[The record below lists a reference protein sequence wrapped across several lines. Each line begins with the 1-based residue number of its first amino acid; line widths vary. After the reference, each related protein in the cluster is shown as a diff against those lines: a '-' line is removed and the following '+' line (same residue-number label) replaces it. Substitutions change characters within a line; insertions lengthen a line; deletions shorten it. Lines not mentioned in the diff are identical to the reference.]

1 MKKIYQ
7 MKCFAVMLLFAL
19 VGLVNAQTI
28 VFVSSDGVGDGS
40 SWASPAGDL
49 QAAINAASA
58 GTQIW
63 IKAGTYYTPA
73 DTTFELKEGVSL
85 YGGFAGTES
94 DISERTDF
102 RPGGANET
110 ILSGGNTHRVV
121 YGESIS
127 DATVFSGITVKDGDN
142 TAETYD
148 TGGGMRLKGGSLVI
162 ESCAFI
168 NNVAAGN
175 AGGLYMW
182 DAALLT
188 VKDCIFAGNQS
199 GARGGATYT
208 ATGCDV
214 VFTNCIFENNSAET
228 DGGAVRVYQSSPT
241 FINCTFVR
249 NALTGGDGAAIDV
262 STSSSP
268 VITNCAFWGNEKG
281 GVTDD
286 DLSLASS
293 SAAATVTNCAFEG
306 IINVYTGATL
316 TEAGTVDISATDP
329 KFTTPSTTAGAAGY
343 NPSADWTLQ
352 EGSPLIDAGTTET
365 ATPIDFNGLLRDE
378 SPDIGAYEY
387 GGVVPYYLSAEVT
400 GTGTV
405 NPSSIYVAPASD
417 LTFTITPEVG
427 FEITAATY
435 NSTDIMNDLVD
446 NLDGTFG
453 YSLTGISEDGLLE
466 VTFEPLPTEYTVTV
480 TAGSN
485 GSITPSGD
493 IQVTVSDETVFTI
506 TPDANF
512 AIETLELNGTSVLED
527 TVDNNDGTFA
537 YTLTGVG
544 ENSTLSVTFTAL
556 YTITV
561 SAGANGT
568 IEPSG
573 DIVVTI
579 QDETEF
585 TITPAYGYSVETLL
599 LNSTDVS
606 GDMVDNGDGTFTY
619 TLTGVDADGTLA
631 VTFTEYIANV
641 IYVKPDGSGDGS
653 SWANAMG
660 SVQDAMNASDFR
672 DEVWVAAGTYL
683 TPGEVVDS
691 SFTLVNGVS
700 IFGGFAGTESS
711 KDERTD
717 FGLGMANE
725 TKLSADLDGNGFLTG
740 GNGSRVIFGEF
751 ISSATT
757 IDGFTITGGFSD
769 VTDSNGA
776 GMKLRASSPHIINC
790 TFFDNYC
797 DDGSHMYLYRSGDDV
812 CDPIIENCFFI
823 KGYANDDGG
832 AIYSASGT
840 TAKFI
845 NCIFSNN
852 WANDE
857 GGAIR
862 IYECS
867 PEFYNCTFV
876 LNALPDTDPGG
887 GGTYGP
893 AVRCYQTA
901 SPYMN
906 TEPIFVNCAFWKN
919 QDGSDLRAYDISN
932 TGAMAT
938 AGAFATVKNCALDT
952 LSATS
957 CIVADTI
964 YIGPINDEYVNPG
977 FVDVSGA
984 PGYQGYDPAADW
996 NLVSTSVLIGEGT
1009 SSEPLVPTTDIRG
1022 VERGAEIDIGAYEYS
1037 SGTGIEPIITKSG
1050 FNVRVYPNPS
1060 NGDFVIESNEGIITE
1075 VNVFDITGRMIK
1087 RFENLQY
1094 ERVIPV
1100 NLTGNAKGLYFLR
1113 IKDSK
1118 GRDSIHKV
1126 IIK

>member
-1 MKKIYQ
+1 MKKIYT
-7 MKCFAVMLLFAL
+7 MKFFAVMLLFAIA
-19 VGLVNAQTI
+19 GLVNAQTI
-28 VFVSSDGVGDGS
+28 VYVSSDGVGDGS
-40 SWASPAGDL
+40 SWASTAGDL

-63 IKAGTYYTPA
+63 IKAGTYYTPG
-73 DTTFELKEGVSL
+73 DTTFILKDGVSL

-94 DISERTDF
+94 KVSERTDF

-110 ILSGGNTHRVV
+110 ILSGGNAHRVIF
-121 YGESIS
+121 GEYIS
-127 DATVFSGITVKDGDN
+127 SPTIFSGITVKDGDN
-142 TAETYD
+142 TNETYD
-148 TGGGMRLKGGSLVI
+148 TGGGMRLKGGSMII

-175 AGGLYMW
+175 SGGLYMW

-188 VKDCIFAGNQS
+188 VKDCIFAGNHS

-208 ATGCDV
+208 ATGCDA
-214 VFTNCIFENNSAET
+214 VFTNCIFENNLAET
-228 DGGAVRVYQSSPT
+228 DGGAVRVYQSSPS

-249 NALTGGDGAAIDV
+249 NALTGGDGAAVDV

-268 VITNCAFWGNEKG
+268 VITNCVFWGNEKAG
-281 GVTDD
+281 ITDD

-306 IINVYTGATL
+306 TINVYTEATL
-316 TEAGTVDISATDP
+316 TETGTVDISATDP
-329 KFTTPSTTAGAAGY
+329 KFIQPSSTAGTAGY
-343 NPSADWTLQ
+343 SPSNDWSLLD
-352 EGSPLIDAGTTET
+352 GSPLIDAGTTEG
-365 ATPIDFNGLLRDE
+365 ATVLDFNGWLRDE
-378 SPDIGAYEY
+378 EPDIGAYEWE
-387 GGVVPYYLSAEVT
+387 GAIPYYLTTIVT
-400 GTGTV
+400 GSGTV
-405 NPSSIYVAPASD
+405 TPSSIYVAPGSD

-446 NLDGTFG
+446 NGDDTFG

-466 VTFEPLPTEYTVTV
+466 ITFEPLPTEYTVTV
-480 TAGSN
+480 TAGAN
-485 GSITPSGD
+485 GTISPSGD
-493 IQVTVSDETVFTI
+493 IQVTVTDETVFTI

-512 AIETLELNGTSVLED
+512 VIETLELNATSVLED
-527 TVDNNDGTFA
+527 TVDNNDGTFT

-544 ENSTLSVTFTAL
+544 ENSTLSVTFTEL

-561 SAGANGT
+561 TAGANGT
-568 IEPSG
+568 IDPSG
-573 DIVVTI
+573 DIEVTI
-579 QDETEF
+579 NDDTEF
-585 TITPAYGYSVETLL
+585 IITPAYGYSVGTLL

-606 GDMVDNGDGTFTY
+606 GNMVDNGDGTYTY
-619 TLTGVDADGTLA
+619 TLSGVDADGTLA
-631 VTFTEYIANV
+631 VTFAEFVANI
-641 IYVKPDGSGDGS
+641 IYVKTDGSGDGS

-660 SVQDAMNASDFR
+660 SVQDAMNAGNFG

-700 IFGGFAGTESS
+700 LFGGFAGTESS
-711 KDERTD
+711 KDQRTD

-751 ISSATT
+751 ISSATV
-757 IDGFTITGGFSD
+757 IDGLTFTGGFSD
-769 VTDSNGA
+769 ASGSNGA
-776 GMKLRASSPHIINC
+776 AMKLRASSPHIINC

-797 DDGSHMYLYRSGDDV
+797 DDGSHMYLYRSNDDV

-845 NCIFSNN
+845 NCVFLNN

-867 PEFYNCTFV
+867 PEFYNCSFV

-893 AVRCYQTA
+893 AVRCYQTT

-919 QDGSDLRAYDISN
+919 KDGSD
-932 TGAMAT
+932 M
-938 AGAFATVKNCALDT
+938 
-952 LSATS
+952 
-957 CIVADTI
+957 
-964 YIGPINDEYVNPG
+964 
-977 FVDVSGA
+977 
-984 PGYQGYDPAADW
+984 
-996 NLVSTSVLIGEGT
+996 
-1009 SSEPLVPTTDIRG
+1009 
-1022 VERGAEIDIGAYEYS
+1022 
-1037 SGTGIEPIITKSG
+1037 
-1050 FNVRVYPNPS
+1050 
-1060 NGDFVIESNEGIITE
+1060 
-1075 VNVFDITGRMIK
+1075 
-1087 RFENLQY
+1087 
-1094 ERVIPV
+1094 
-1100 NLTGNAKGLYFLR
+1100 
-1113 IKDSK
+1113 
-1118 GRDSIHKV
+1118 
-1126 IIK
+1126 

>member
-1 MKKIYQ
+1 MKKIYT
-7 MKCFAVMLLFAL
+7 MKFFAVMLLFAI

-28 VFVSSDGVGDGS
+28 VYVSSDGVGDGS

-49 QAAINAASA
+49 QAAIDAASA

-73 DTTFELKEGVSL
+73 DSTFELKEGVSL

-94 DISERTDF
+94 NISERTGF
-102 RPGGANET
+102 RPGGTNET
-110 ILSGGNTHRVV
+110 ILDGGTAHRVV
-121 YGESIS
+121 YGEFIS
-127 DATVFSGITVKDGDN
+127 NATVFSGITVQNGNN
-142 TAETYD
+142 TNETYT

-168 NNVAAGN
+168 NNFAAGN

-182 DAALLT
+182 ESATLT
-188 VKDCIFAGNQS
+188 VTDCIFAGNHS
-199 GARGGATYT
+199 EARGGATYT
-208 ATGCDV
+208 ATGCDA
-214 VFTNCIFENNSAET
+214 VFTNCIFENNSAVT
-228 DGGAVRVYQSSPT
+228 DGGAVRVYYASPT
-241 FINCTFVR
+241 FTNCTFVR
-249 NALTGGDGAAIDV
+249 NDLTGGDGAAVDV

-268 VITNCAFWGNEKG
+268 VITNCVFWGNEKAEI
-281 GVTDD
+281 TDD

-306 IINVYTGATL
+306 TINVYTGATL
-316 TEAGTVDISATDP
+316 TETGTVDISATDP
-329 KFTTPSTTAGAAGY
+329 KFILPSATAGPAGY
-343 NPSADWTLQ
+343 SASNDWSLQ
-352 EGSPLIDAGTTET
+352 DGSPLINVGTAET
-365 ATPIDFNGLLRDE
+365 ATVYDIDGMLRDE
-378 SPDIGAYEY
+378 VPDIGAYEWV
-387 GGVVPYYLSAEVT
+387 GDFYLSADVT

-405 NPSSIYVAPASD
+405 TPSSIYVASGSD
-417 LTFTITPEVG
+417 LTFTLAPEVG

-435 NSTDIMNDLVD
+435 NSTDIMGDLVD
-446 NLDGTFG
+446 NLDDTFG
-453 YSLTGISEDGLLE
+453 YSLTGISENGLLE
-466 VTFEPLPTEYTVTV
+466 VTFEPLAVQYTVTV
-480 TAGSN
+480 TAGAN
-485 GSITPSGD
+485 GTIDPVGD
-493 IQVTVSDETVFTI
+493 ILMMVTDETVFTI
-506 TPDANF
+506 TPATNF
-512 AIETLELNGTSVLED
+512 VIETLELNATSVLED
-527 TVDNNDGTFA
+527 TVDNNDGTFT
-537 YTLTGVG
+537 YTLSGVG
-544 ENSTLSVTFTAL
+544 ENSTLSVTFTEL

-561 SAGANGT
+561 TAGANGS
-568 IEPSG
+568 IDPVG
-573 DIVVTI
+573 DVEVTI
-579 QDETEF
+579 NDDTEF
-585 TITPAYGYSVETLL
+585 TITPANGYIVATLL
-599 LNSTDVS
+599 LNSTDVMGS
-606 GDMVDNGDGTFTY
+606 MVNNGDGTYTY
-619 TLTGVDADGTLA
+619 TLSGVDADGTLA
-631 VTFTEYIANV
+631 VTFTEYVANI
-641 IYVKPDGSGDGS
+641 IYVKTDGAGNGS

-660 SVQDAMNASDFR
+660 SLQDAMNASNFG

-683 TPGEVVDS
+683 TPGNQVDS

-700 IFGGFAGTESS
+700 IYGGFAGTEST

-751 ISSATT
+751 LSSTTT
-757 IDGFTITGGFSD
+757 IDGFTFTGGSSD
-769 VTDSNGA
+769 ASGSNGA
-776 GMKLRASSPHIINC
+776 AMKLRASSPHIINC

-797 DDGSHMYLYRSGDDV
+797 DDGSHLYLYRSGDDV

-845 NCIFSNN
+845 NCVFQNN

-876 LNALPDTDPGG
+876 LNALPDTDPTG
-887 GGTYGP
+887 GGTYGA
-893 AVRCYQTA
+893 AVRCYQTS

-906 TEPIFVNCAFWKN
+906 TEPVFVNCAFWKN
-919 QDGSDLRAYDISN
+919 QDGASLQTYDISN

-938 AGAFATVKNCALDT
+938 AGAWATVKNCALDT
-952 LSATS
+952 LSASS
-957 CIVADTI
+957 CIVSDTI
-964 YIGPINDEYVNPG
+964 YIGPIDGEYINPG
-977 FVDVSGA
+977 FVDVSGTS
-984 PGYQGYDPAADW
+984 GYSGYDPAADW

-1022 VERGAEIDIGAYEYS
+1022 FDRGAEIDIGAYEY
-1037 SGTGIEPIITKSG
+1037 GTGTGVEPVITRSG
-1050 FNVRVYPNPS
+1050 LSVMVYPNPS

-1075 VNVFDITGRMIK
+1075 VNVFDITGRIVK
-1087 RFENLQY
+1087 RLENLQY